1 MGCPSRADTPRERRP
16 PQAPSVSE
24 GEAESKARAK
34 MAREGAS
41 LKQALREIRHF
52 PFRAGSF
59 VPIFGN
65 FSRSSAA
72 VGGSPLPDTSAT
84 ANSPANGPLFERRG
98 EPLRT
103 ISGPKEPVQTLLRRI
118 LRRSQ
123 FRLTPSLR

>member
-1 MGCPSRADTPRERRP
+1 MLVARFFHRP
-16 PQAPSVSE
+16 VSE

-34 MAREGAS
+34 IGAGPAWAREGAS
-41 LKQALREIRHF
+41 LTRALREIRHF
-52 PFRAGSF
+52 PFRSGSF
-59 VPIFGN
+59 VPIFGDS
-65 FSRSSAA
+65 SRSSAA
-72 VGGSPLPDTSAT
+72 AGGSPLPDTSAT